1 METVLIISIPEDMKL
16 PYALS
21 KTKEYISR
29 DLESMY
35 RQVVIDNGGKVP
47 ELAAGVR
54 ERCHELNRC
63 REMVEPGTVRRKR
76 RDGGY
81 ERV

>member
-1 METVLIISIPEDMKL
+1 MVLMSSIPDDMRL

-21 KTKEYISR
+21 KTREYISR

-35 RQVVIDNGGKVP
+35 RQVVVSNGGKVP
-47 ELAAGVR
+47 GLAPGVR
-54 ERCHELNRC
+54 ERCFELDRC
-63 REMVEPGTVRRKR
+63 RKMVEVGTVRRKR